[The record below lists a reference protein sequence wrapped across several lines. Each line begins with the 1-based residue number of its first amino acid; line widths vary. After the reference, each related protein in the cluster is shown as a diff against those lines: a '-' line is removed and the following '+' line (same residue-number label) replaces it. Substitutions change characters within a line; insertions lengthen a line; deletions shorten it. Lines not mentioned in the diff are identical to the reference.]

1 MAELVAY
8 GFTIDT
14 LALVFSYLKNWEE
27 MFLPTNI
34 LGVLQG
40 SISGPILFDLSIND
54 LSAVITIASVY
65 NFADDNVSLDFSKK

>member
-1 MAELVAY
+1 
-8 GFTIDT
+8 
-14 LALVFSYLKNWEE
+14 

-40 SISGPILFDLSIND
+40 SISDPILFDLSIND

-65 NFADDNVSLDFSKK
+65 NFKDDNVLSDFSKK